1 MTQQNLGGM
10 KAFNASEDLEA
21 FRRVKL
27 TSGSGVAVEYAD
39 AGEAYIG
46 FTQKKVASGERVTV
60 GLKTSGKTFK
70 AIAKEAFSVG
80 ATLYG
85 GDDGKVQDTSSG
97 TAQATALEAATA
109 ENDEVEVLPL

>member
-1 MTQQNLGGM
+1 MSQQNHGGL
-10 KAFNASEDLEA
+10 KAFVADEDLEA
-21 FRRVKL
+21 YRRVKL
-27 TSGSGVAVEYAD
+27 TTASGTNVKYAD

-46 FTQKKVASGERVTV
+46 FTQKKVSSGERVTV
-60 GLKTSGKTFK
+60 ALKNSGRTFI
-70 AIAKEAFSVG
+70 AIAKEAFAVG

-97 TAQATALEAATA
+97 TAQATALEVATA